1 MNLSFKDTQFI
12 IEGLKVLSQ
21 TYNERIQELEHK
33 EDSEDELADLGND
46 RMFLES
52 LCHEL
57 EKNVNNQSLARL
69 RIHEKDQLLQAI
81 LRLSIPEKL
90 LLVEAITESIRK
102 EYDLMVP

>member
-46 RMFLES
+46 SICLDS
-52 LCHEL
+52 LCNEL
-57 EKNVNNQSLARL
+57 EKTLNDKILATL
-69 RIHEKDQLLQAI
+69 TVSEKDK
-81 LRLSIPEKL
+81 RL
-90 LLVEAITESIRK
+90 
-102 EYDLMVP
+102 